1 MCQPNVRNG
10 SRIRVFLLWCEDI
23 VDEADICARPASQLP
38 DPVTFVVEYERTWGR
53 RRPGSPKTGGTRGKH
68 RDEPESTGMK
78 FSTRAIH
85 AGQEADPT
93 TGATIVPI
101 YATSTYTQ
109 NAVGEHKG
117 YDYSRSVNPTR
128 TALETQLAALEDARF
143 CSAFASGMA
152 ATSAVMNLLSAG
164 DHVVVGDDLY
174 GGTYRIFSKV
184 YARYGIEFTYVD
196 LADLP
201 AARAAL
207 RPNTKM
213 IWAETPTNPLLKL
226 VDIAALAAIRPFGAV
241 LAVDNT
247 FASPYF
253 QSPLALGADIVVHST
268 TKYIGGHSDA
278 IGGAAIAN
286 DSEIATTIKF
296 HQNAVGGVPG
306 PFDAF
311 LLMRGAK
318 TLALRMREHAR
329 NAARVADFLSA
340 RDDVDRVYYPGL
352 ASHPQHDL
360 AKRQMRGFGGM
371 VSFVLRGESERAF
384 AFAKAT
390 KLFSLAESLGGVESL
405 VGIPARMT
413 HGSIPQA
420 EREARGIS
428 DSLVRLSVGIED
440 PDDLLDDLRIAL
452 DATVASVNH

>member
-1 MCQPNVRNG
+1 
-10 SRIRVFLLWCEDI
+10 
-23 VDEADICARPASQLP
+23 
-38 DPVTFVVEYERTWGR
+38 
-53 RRPGSPKTGGTRGKH
+53 
-68 RDEPESTGMK
+68 MK

-85 AGQEADPT
+85 AGQDADPA

-101 YATSTYTQ
+101 YQTSTYTQ
-109 NAVGEHKG
+109 SAVGEHKG

-128 TALETQLAALEDARF
+128 TALETQLAALEDARY

-174 GGTYRIFSKV
+174 GGTYRIFSRV
-184 YARYGIEFTYVD
+184 FARYGIDFTYVD
-196 LADLP
+196 LADP
-201 AARAAL
+201 VVTRAAL
-207 RPNTKM
+207 RPNTKL
-213 IWAETPTNPLLKL
+213 IWAETPTNPLLRL
-226 VDIAALAAIRPFGAV
+226 VDIASLAALRPAGAL

-253 QSPLALGADIVVHST
+253 QAPLELGADIVVHST

-278 IGGAAIAN
+278 IGGAAISN
-286 DSEIATTIKF
+286 DAVVAQTIKF
-296 HQNAVGGVPG
+296 HQKAVGGVPG
-306 PFDAF
+306 PFDA
-311 LLMRGAK
+311 LLVMRGAK

-329 NAARVADFLSA
+329 NAALVAEFLA
-340 RDDVDRVYYPGL
+340 GRDDVERVHYPGL
-352 ASHPQHDL
+352 PAHPQHEL

-371 VSFVLRGESERAF
+371 VSFVPRGDAARAF
-384 AFAKAT
+384 AFARAT

-440 PDDLLDDLRIAL
+440 PGDLIDDLRQAL
-452 DATVASVNH
+452 ETTGARVAR